1 MSAAVAVDR
10 REAIAG
16 LRLRLAGVLD
26 RGRSGSAALPTGV
39 SVLDAL
45 LPGGGVPRGR
55 LTELLGERGSGRTT
69 VVRQLA
75 LQAVAAGHRVAC
87 VDASR
92 TLAPRDWIVPDASG
106 GARDG
111 MWIVRPPD
119 VTRGA
124 WCADVLLRTGAFA
137 LVVLD
142 GVPALER
149 AVAARLTRLAREHD
163 AALVLLGATAAGS
176 QLGGA
181 LRLRFETA
189 GLNARATATARAI
202 RIVVEKGGPRQTVE
216 VNRAIPMARRLC
228 AHPEVPDRRR
238 PAAGRG
244 GARAG
249 GGRAAGAPA
258 GGRGRGGGGRRHV
271 ASGTPERHGGGR
283 RTVGRRSA

>member
-1 MSAAVAVDR
+1 MGVAIAADR

-26 RGRSGSAALPTGV
+26 RGCSGSAALPTGV
-39 SVLDAL
+39 SALDAL
-45 LPGGGVPRGR
+45 LPGGGIPRGR

-69 VVRQLA
+69 IVRQLA

-92 TLAPRDWIVPDASG
+92 TLAPRDWAVPDANG

-119 VTRGA
+119 AARGA

-142 GVPALER
+142 GVPELER
-149 AVAARLTRLAREHD
+149 AVAVRLMRLAREHD
-163 AALVLLGATAAGS
+163 TALVLLGATAAGS

-181 LRLRFETA
+181 LRLRFEA
-189 GLNARATATARAI
+189 AELNARATATARAT
-202 RIVVEKGGPRQTVE
+202 RIVVEKGGPRKTVE

-228 AHPEVPDRRR
+228 THPEVPDRRR

-249 GGRAAGAPA
+249 GGGAAGAPA
-258 GGRGRGGGGRRHV
+258 GGRGGGGRRQV
-271 ASGTPERHGGGR
+271 ASGTPERRSGGR